1 MVAHVVAPDTVEGGG
16 GDVGSPTRSVFLL
29 CLFLSIPRDQIFQP
43 LSLSL
48 SLSLFEVQPRRIV
61 GSSSVE
67 LLVEVVT
74 GLGFRALRVGPWGSN
89 GVRP

>member
-1 MVAHVVAPDTVEGGG
+1 MWWLPTQWRVVAVTWDLQQDLYFSFV
-16 GDVGSPTRSVFLL
+16 SSS
-29 CLFLSIPRDQIFQP
+29 LSLVTKYSN

>member
-48 SLSLFEVQPRRIV
+48 FEVQPRRIV